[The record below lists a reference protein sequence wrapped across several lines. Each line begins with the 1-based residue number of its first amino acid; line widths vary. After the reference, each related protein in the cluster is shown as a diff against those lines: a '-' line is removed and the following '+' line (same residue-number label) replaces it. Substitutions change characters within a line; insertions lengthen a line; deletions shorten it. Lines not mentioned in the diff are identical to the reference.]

1 MTVQNMLSGAI
12 LNLAAGQIRGNAY
25 VYRTNQV
32 YTGPGSVAFQPNGG
46 PVQIADIAVGDTATF
61 AVNGQAGMIAS
72 AAPSMLQVLYDNST
86 ARLAGKVAPAAVR
99 GLIEKGKSQAAAT
112 KGSRNGRRALTAAD
126 PSPAQQAVQT
136 LTAQWYNAVVAG
148 LSLDASTF
156 QLIQGNQLLGA
167 TSATM
172 WNIYDVVP
180 PSSASNLYNP
190 SQAVKFSQEYGSIV
204 TNLIPQGSAR
214 FVSDLGDYY
223 PAWVTYLKSSPPP
236 AIPAGGLLALFQT
249 WAQLNVPD
257 PGIAAKAA
265 AALSL
270 TLNGTVPVAQTMW
283 LASGG
288 AAQAKAYDG
297 TITDIQNNLTQARS
311 GAFTMNSITES
322 SDLTHTWAQGDVV
335 GVVDFFEGGA
345 EGSYD
350 SIVSSFTGSGLSIQA
365 NFTHVLT
372 APLAPLS
379 SPSKDPILSQYTPW
393 YNSAALT
400 LAYGT
405 QDNTLWQPGSAPSWA
420 DEFGPTGAL
429 LRTTSALVIVD
440 GITITMTSSAV
451 FDASEQTQIQTAA
464 EAGCWPFF
472 EANASGGFQSNA
484 TFNSAGQMTITS
496 SMPAGNPTVLG
507 AIVTPV
513 NAVMMSR

>member
-1 MTVQNMLSGAI
+1 MAVQNLQSGAI
-12 LNLAAGQIRGNAY
+12 LNLTAGQIRGNAH
-25 VYRTNQV
+25 VYRTNQG
-32 YTGPGSVAFQPNGG
+32 YAGPGSVAFQPTGG
-46 PVQIADIAVGDTATF
+46 PVQVADIAVGQTATF

-72 AAPSMLQVLYDNST
+72 AAPSMLQVLYDNGT
-86 ARLAGKVAPAAVR
+86 ARLAGKVAPDAVR
-99 GLIEKGKSQAAAT
+99 GLIEKGKSQAAVT
-112 KGSRNGRRALTAAD
+112 KGSRFGRRALAAD

-136 LTAQWYNAVVAG
+136 LTAQWYNAVIVG

-156 QLIQGNQLLGA
+156 QLVQGNQLLGA
-167 TSATM
+167 SSTTM

-180 PSSASNLYNP
+180 PSSASNFYNP

-214 FVSDLGDYY
+214 FVTDLGDYY
-223 PAWVTYLKSSPPP
+223 PAWAAYLKSTPPP
-236 AIPAGGLLALFQT
+236 VIPAGGLLALFQT

-257 PGIAAKAA
+257 PGIAAKATA
-265 AALSL
+265 DLSL
-270 TLNGTVPVAQTMW
+270 LLNGTVAVAQAMW
-283 LASGG
+283 LGSGG
-288 AAQAKAYDG
+288 ASQAKAYDG
-297 TITDIQNNLTQARS
+297 TITDITNGLTQARAE
-311 GAFTMNSITES
+311 AFTMNSMTES
-322 SDLTHTWAQGDVV
+322 SDLTHTWAQGEV
-335 GVVDFFEGGA
+335 GGVFDFFEGGA

-350 SIVSSFTGSGLSIQA
+350 SIVSSFTSSGLSIQA
-365 NFTHVLT
+365 SFTHVLT
-372 APLAPLS
+372 APLGPLS

-405 QDNTLWQPGSAPSWA
+405 QDNTLWQSGSAPSWA

-451 FDASEQTQIQTAA
+451 FDASEQTQIKAGA

-472 EANASGGFQSNA
+472 EASVSGGFQSNP

-513 NAVMMSR
+513 NAVMMFR